1 MLARFEGFDL
11 IVESMFPRL
20 KYTGHS
26 FLSPEQFERCVW
38 SELPNKG
45 TIVTPSGRRS

>member
-1 MLARFEGFDL
+1 MLPRLEGFDL

-26 FLSPEQFERCVW
+26 FLSPEKFVRCVW
-38 SELPNKG
+38 SDLPNKV
-45 TIVTPSGRRS
+45 TIVAPSGHGS